1 MSYFEIFPVEIL
13 THIFM
18 LVTHGDEKTSF
29 SPYSV
34 SCPVFDTTLVRTPV
48 IISYVNCFW
57 RHVTLNTPALWTSL
71 CLTPEMILEDN
82 DGENYLDRTFLDFF
96 LVQSQMYPLDVLIKA
111 QDPSWDYNRMEPE
124 CMLFMHN
131 TDAMITYF
139 LFLAYLLKQDQM
151 FFCQF
156 FFLTICWMLSVQF
169 SLTSIDEGHSRSWLT
184 YGRQCSSLSV
194 TSIHFFWLWVHY
206 DLSTWLFPAAI
217 CLLVFHLIFILSQ
230 WKRSSF
236 SPLTITLFMSST
248 VTLSYQT
255 SVISSF
261 KVSMFSGLC
270 LIWCWQGRTISALCH
285 WSLITTVVMFAPPW
299 RSSVSFYLRTLS
311 SRHSRSTVPVQSSL
325 IRMTM
330 SLLPTTFV
338 GSFTFLVWRM

>member
-82 DGENYLDRTFLDFF
+82 NGENYLDRTFLDFF

-156 FFLTICWMLSVQF
+156 FFSHYMLDV
-169 SLTSIDEGHSRSWLT
+169 
-184 YGRQCSSLSV
+184 V
-194 TSIHFFWLWVHY
+194 
-206 DLSTWLFPAAI
+206 ST
-217 CLLVFHLIFILSQ
+217 ILSYIH
-230 WKRSSF
+230 WWRSLKILTDIWAPMFIALSYINPFLLTLGALWLEYLALSCCNMFASF
-236 SPLTITLFMSST
+236 SPYFYPESMKEELFFTSNNYTVHVQYCNTL
-248 VTLSYQT
+248 LPN
-255 SVISSF
+255 
-261 KVSMFSGLC
+261 
-270 LIWCWQGRTISALCH
+270 LCH
-285 WSLITTVVMFAPPW
+285 LKLQGVHVQWSVLNLMLT
-299 RSSVSFYLRTLS
+299 R
-311 SRHSRSTVPVQSSL
+311 
-325 IRMTM
+325 
-330 SLLPTTFV
+330 
-338 GSFTFLVWRM
+338 